1 MDKQRIIEKI
11 KKCMALGES
20 SNANEAAAALRQAQK
35 MMNMHGLTEDDIEG
49 SNYSNDTVEC
59 PIQANKKVPV
69 HLSKFVSI
77 IMKAFQVKA
86 VIETNVRV
94 SDASYRIRYFGP
106 NHRVTMAAYA
116 HVVIFRAMERAWKD
130 QLLKEPSWKG
140 VRGARLSFMVGWLSE
155 IAGKVDAIGW
165 PEGEEERTE
174 MVKNEFYGK
183 ELVKG
188 QQRSYSL
195 YGGIANQ
202 GRAAAADFN
211 INRPVNGGSQ
221 LRLGRK

>member
-1 MDKQRIIEKI
+1 MDKAKIIDKI
-11 KKCMALGES
+11 KKCMALGNS

-49 SNYSNDTVEC
+49 SNYKNDTVEC
-59 PIQANKKVPV
+59 PIQANKKTPV
-69 HLSKFVSI
+69 HLNKFVGI
-77 IMKAFQVKA
+77 IMRAFQVKA

-116 HVVIFRAMERAWKD
+116 HVVIFRAMEAAWRD
-130 QLLKEPSWKG
+130 QLKKDPSWKG
-140 VRGARLSFMVGWLSE
+140 VRGARLSFMVGWLEE
-155 IAGKVDAIGW
+155 IASKVEAIGW

-174 MVKNEFYGK
+174 MIKNEFYGK

-188 QQRSYSL
+188 QQRRYSP
-195 YGGIANQ
+195 YGGMHGN

-211 INRPVNGGSQ
+211 INRPMNGASQ
-221 LRLGRK
+221 ARLTKS

>member
-1 MDKQRIIEKI
+1 
-11 KKCMALGES
+11 
-20 SNANEAAAALRQAQK
+20 
-35 MMNMHGLTEDDIEG
+35 
-49 SNYSNDTVEC
+49 
-59 PIQANKKVPV
+59 
-69 HLSKFVSI
+69 
-77 IMKAFQVKA
+77 
-86 VIETNVRV
+86 
-94 SDASYRIRYFGP
+94 
-106 NHRVTMAAYA
+106 MAAYA

>member
-1 MDKQRIIEKI
+1 MDKSKVIDKI
-11 KKCMALGES
+11 KKCMALGKS

-35 MMNMHGLTEDDIEG
+35 MMNAHGLSEDDIEG
-49 SNYSNDTVEC
+49 SNYKNETVEC
-59 PIQANKKVPV
+59 PIQANKKTPV
-69 HLSKFVSI
+69 HLSKFVGI

-116 HVVIFRAMERAWKD
+116 HVVIFRGMEAAWRD
-130 QLLKEPSWKG
+130 HLKADPSYKG

-155 IAGKVDAIGW
+155 ISSKVEAIGW

-174 MVKNEFYGK
+174 MIKSEFYGK
-183 ELVKG
+183 DLIKAKP
-188 QQRSYSL
+188 RSYSL
-195 YGGIANQ
+195 YGGIAAR
-202 GRAAAADFN
+202 GKAAAADFN
-211 INRPVNGGSQ
+211 INRPMNGEQ
-221 LRLGRK
+221 QRRLT